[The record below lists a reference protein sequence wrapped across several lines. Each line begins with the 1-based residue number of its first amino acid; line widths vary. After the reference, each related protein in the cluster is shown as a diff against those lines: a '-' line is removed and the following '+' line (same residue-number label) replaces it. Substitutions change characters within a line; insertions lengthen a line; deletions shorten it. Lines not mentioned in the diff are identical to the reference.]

1 MGALLPCKAEQ
12 GWRPVYLRGKA
23 LGGRHDGIMNS
34 SKFGVM
40 KCFVEDVE
48 ALWNERAPAFPCH
61 VIDAC
66 LL

>member
-1 MGALLPCKAEQ
+1 
-12 GWRPVYLRGKA
+12 
-23 LGGRHDGIMNS
+23 MNS